1 MPENYLKCKEFT
13 WVFRFFI
20 FRSFKKK
27 VPGIQDSPSPLPSLV
42 LPTWMYSNYKSHT
55 IVKSLVGIV
64 PCEGF
69 TFISSV
75 FSGSIS
81 DKHITVKSRLPNC
94 QMWEPDEELMVDR
107 EFTIEDYLSPSGVKF
122 VIPSFLKG
130 QEKFTKEGQ
139 EKFTEEEAKKS

>member
-1 MPENYLKCKEFT
+1 MIKKFLNIK
-13 WVFRFFI
+13 FI
-20 FRSFKKK
+20 IDCVQFK
-27 VPGIQDSPSPLPSLV
+27 IAASSSLV
-42 LPTWMYSNYKSHT
+42 LPRWMYSNYKSHT

-64 PCEGF
+64 LCGRF

-81 DKHITVKSRLPNC
+81 DKHITFKSRFPNC
-94 QMWEPDEELMVDR
+94 QMWEPDEELMADR

-122 VIPSFLKG
+122 VIPSILKG

-139 EKFTEEEAKKS
+139 EKFTEEEAKES